1 MNKPPLIGDYWY
13 ERMDETQLPE
23 AIVVELS
30 QLVDVKKKYPNAIG
44 HLFRL
49 VLFFEQHRGSVDIEN
64 DVIKDML
71 ENDFVFDEDVL
82 EKELPLA
89 IEEAL
94 EVYDEALHE
103 VLGDLKDL
111 YEPYVWVGKKTL
123 VLAKKRNKDE

>member
-1 MNKPPLIGDYWY
+1 MNKSLLIADCLGEHMNPDN
-13 ERMDETQLPE
+13 LPE
-23 AIVVELS
+23 AIVVELPK
-30 QLVDVKKKYPNAIG
+30 LLDVKKKYPNAIS

-49 VLFFEQHRGSVDIEN
+49 ILFFEQHRGSADIEN

-89 IEEAL
+89 VEEAL

-111 YEPYVWVGKKTL
+111 YEAYVWVGKKTL
-123 VLAKKRNKDE
+123 VLAKKKE